1 MRKEAILTA
10 AVLAALSANAYAA
23 EITLENNHTAGSN
36 YNLVSSAGNIKLDI
50 DNGPTTNN
58 LILGGWSKYTGNS
71 IYNIFSGT
79 EIAPEN
85 RNVENIAI
93 GDVVKIKDSDYGLMI
108 GNHISN
114 ENDADSIKKYG
125 RRSTMI
131 KGDYI
136 TVKNSPHAT
145 VLGQDSTVTNSYGA
159 FVHGKDNVV
168 ENATWSVVMG
178 QGATAKLT
186 TAEKGGSVVIG
197 QKANTNSNFTI
208 ALGASAAAKNYA
220 ATAIG
225 GGSTATGKYSLAMAQ
240 ADSNGY
246 GSIGIGMNA
255 IADKEDSVSLGVKS
269 KAIGERATAIG
280 KNANAATTDTISIGS
295 CSGATGVDGTA
306 IGHCA
311 KAEGQS
317 SIAMG
322 TTSKAKAED
331 SVAIGHLAT
340 ANSDLSTAIGKEAEA
355 TESGSIAL
363 GYNAKAQG
371 MNSIAIGS
379 SKTVPGDPITTN
391 TIAKGENVISIG
403 YEAHNEASNSVAIGT
418 NASVKH
424 QVDDDGFTHYA
435 TYSTVVGT
443 GAKSTSYGGTAYGY
457 LAEVHG
463 DDGVAVGHYATANGR
478 RSNAIGYSAE
488 AKADSSIAIGEDSE
502 VNGEFGIAQGWQA
515 KAEAESGIA
524 IGKWAESKHVGS
536 IALGSESRTADAV
549 STSSATING
558 KTYNFAGGEANSTL
572 SIGVAKGVD
581 EYGNEIKEVNRTI
594 TNVAAGRINDNSTD
608 AVNGSQLHAVIK
620 AVNEVA
626 ANDKDTITTVVAGS
640 NTTVTNDG
648 NHNYTVSVNK
658 DLTNMNSV
666 NLNDASGTKRARL
679 DADKAHFFN
688 DTTSTNTA
696 VTSNG
701 VAIENTDNLDQANY
715 TINGMTASGPNATVS
730 FTTNGINAGNQIING
745 VKAGVAGTDAV
756 NVDQLNA
763 AVNKAVAGTAKATTV
778 VAGKNATVTEGTNAA
793 GGKEYTVAI
802 NEHLTNMKSAAF
814 HSDGVMPGSGG
825 DTHISGSGIHV
836 NDLEDNNSVN
846 ISPKTIYVRTE
857 GYAQSD
863 LKSDELRIQN
873 YDNGNASLLLNTDGL
888 YVGNGTPGT
897 TVQFTTKG
905 ISAGDQKIENVK
917 AGTADTDAVNV
928 KQLKD
933 YVSNNNTIV
942 KAGDNIE
949 VKADGNTYTVS
960 TAKDLTN
967 LNSINLNDGNNET
980 NFNTKGI
987 EMTYRGDGA
996 NGLEY
1001 HTTYNYNGLTIKT
1014 NDGDANPVSEV
1025 SLTDK
1030 GLNNGGN
1037 RITNVGKGIDGTD
1050 GVNVKQLKDEL
1061 AKNRAVESVITDNQ
1075 IDNIAAVRVTNG
1087 KSTGEANAQYGVYVS
1102 KNTVTDIAKAS
1113 NQFKG
1118 DDVIRVERTTGANH
1132 TADTT
1137 TFKFDGNEASK
1148 VIPISY
1154 KANGGTVNKVTAEK
1168 GFNFV
1173 DGNHIKASTDTNGVV
1188 RFDLDQE
1195 IPKQIERNTTNI
1207 EKITNR
1213 YDALTTKVAKNY
1225 KTAER
1230 GIAGTAA
1237 LAALHPLDFDP
1248 DHKLDVMA
1256 GVGHFHGSN
1265 SVALGAAYRPNEDLM
1280 FTVGSTVGNGDTVLN
1295 AGVSYKVGAK
1305 SDISRSKVAVAKDVA
1320 DMKREMAEMKA
1331 QNAKIT
1337 AILNTVLGVGLPED
1351 QNVMFPD
1358 VPQNHWAFEAVD
1370 DLARRGLIIGYED
1383 GLFKGDRTLTRYEFA
1398 EVVHRAIQRAK
1409 ALNVPIDGR
1418 LVDEF
1423 KPELLRF
1430 EVEKNGSLERVHAL
1444 KSNRDIKR
1452 DSYGTIVGV
1461 R

>member
-36 YNLVSSAGNIKLDI
+36 YNLVSSAGNIKLDT

-159 FVHGKDNVV
+159 FVHGKDNIV

-178 QGATAKLT
+178 QGATAKLA

-255 IADKEDSVSLGVKS
+255 VADKEDSVSLGVKS
-269 KAIGERATAIG
+269 KAMGERATAIG

-331 SVAIGHLAT
+331 SVAIGHLAV
-340 ANSDLSTAIGKEAEA
+340 AHSDLSTAIGKEAEA
-355 TESGSIAL
+355 SESGAIAV
-363 GYNAKAQG
+363 GYNAKASG
-371 MNSIAIGS
+371 MDSIAIGS
-379 SKTVPGDPITTN
+379 SKTVPGDPN
-391 TIAKGENVISIG
+391 TSNTVAKGERGIAIG
-403 YEAHNEASNSVAIGT
+403 YEVDNEASNSIAIGSG
-418 NASVKH
+418 ASVKH
-424 QVDDDGFTHYA
+424 HVDDNGITNYA

-443 GAKSTSYGGTAYGY
+443 AAKSTRYSGTAIGY

-478 RSNAIGYSAE
+478 RSTAIGHSAE
-488 AKADSSIAIGEDSE
+488 SKADSSIAIGEDSE

-620 AVNEVA
+620 AVNDVA
-626 ANDKDTITTVVAGS
+626 ANDKDTITTVVAGA

-696 VTSNG
+696 VTANG

-715 TINGMTASGPNATVS
+715 GINGMTASGPNATVS

-763 AVNKAVAGTAKATTV
+763 AVNKVA
-778 VAGKNATVTEGTNAA
+778 
-793 GGKEYTVAI
+793 
-802 NEHLTNMKSAAF
+802 
-814 HSDGVMPGSGG
+814 
-825 DTHISGSGIHV
+825 
-836 NDLEDNNSVN
+836 
-846 ISPKTIYVRTE
+846 
-857 GYAQSD
+857 
-863 LKSDELRIQN
+863 
-873 YDNGNASLLLNTDGL
+873 
-888 YVGNGTPGT
+888 
-897 TVQFTTKG
+897 
-905 ISAGDQKIENVK
+905 
-917 AGTADTDAVNV
+917 
-928 KQLKD
+928 
-933 YVSNNNTIV
+933 SNRTIV

-960 TAKDLTN
+960 TTKDLTN

-1030 GLNNGGN
+1030 GLNNGGH

-1087 KSTGEANAQYGVYVS
+1087 KSTGEANAQYGIYVS

-1148 VIPISY
+1148 VMPISY

-1195 IPKQIERNTTNI
+1195 IPKQIERNTNNI

-1305 SDISRSKVAVAKDVA
+1305 SDVSRSKVAVAKDVA

>member
-1 MRKEAILTA
+1 MRKEAILAA
-10 AVLAALSANAYAA
+10 AVFAALSANVYAA

-36 YNLVSSAGNIKLDI
+36 SNLVSSVGNIKLDT

-79 EIAPEN
+79 EIAPAN
-85 RNVENIAI
+85 RNVENIVI
-93 GDVVKIKDSDYGLMI
+93 GDVVKVKDSDYGLMI

-131 KGDYI
+131 KGDHI

-178 QGATAKLT
+178 QGASAKLA

-269 KAIGERATAIG
+269 KAMGERATAIG

-311 KAEGQS
+311 KAEGTS

-331 SVAIGHLAT
+331 SVAIGHLAV
-340 ANSDLSTAIGKEAEA
+340 AHSDLSTAIGKEAEA
-355 TESGSIAL
+355 SESGAIAV
-363 GYNAKAQG
+363 GYNAKASG
-371 MNSIAIGS
+371 MDSIAIGS
-379 SKTVPGDPITTN
+379 SKTVPGDPN
-391 TIAKGENVISIG
+391 TSNTVAKGERGIAIG
-403 YEAHNEASNSVAIGT
+403 YEVDNEASNSIAIGSG
-418 NASVKH
+418 ASVKH
-424 QVDDDGFTHYA
+424 HVDDNGITNYA

-443 GAKSTSYGGTAYGY
+443 AAKSTRYSGTAIGY

-478 RSNAIGYSAE
+478 RSTAIGHSAE
-488 AKADSSIAIGEDSE
+488 SKADSSIAIGEDSE

-620 AVNEVA
+620 AVNDVA
-626 ANDKDTITTVVAGS
+626 ANDKDTITTVVAGA

-696 VTSNG
+696 VTANG

-715 TINGMTASGPNATVS
+715 GINGMTASGPNATVR
-730 FTTNGINAGNQIING
+730 FTTDGITAGNQIING

-763 AVNKAVAGTAKATTV
+763 AMNKVA
-778 VAGKNATVTEGTNAA
+778 
-793 GGKEYTVAI
+793 
-802 NEHLTNMKSAAF
+802 
-814 HSDGVMPGSGG
+814 
-825 DTHISGSGIHV
+825 
-836 NDLEDNNSVN
+836 
-846 ISPKTIYVRTE
+846 
-857 GYAQSD
+857 
-863 LKSDELRIQN
+863 
-873 YDNGNASLLLNTDGL
+873 
-888 YVGNGTPGT
+888 
-897 TVQFTTKG
+897 
-905 ISAGDQKIENVK
+905 
-917 AGTADTDAVNV
+917 
-928 KQLKD
+928 
-933 YVSNNNTIV
+933 SNRTIV
-942 KAGDNIE
+942 EAGDNIE

-960 TAKDLTN
+960 TSKDLKG

-987 EMTYRGDGA
+987 EMTYRGEGA

-1001 HTTYNYNGLTIKT
+1001 HTTYNYNGMTIKT

-1087 KSTGEANAQYGVYVS
+1087 KSTGDANAQYGIYVS

-1118 DDVIRVERTTGANH
+1118 DSVIKVERTTGANH

-1137 TFKFDGNEASK
+1137 TFKFDGNEAAK

-1195 IPKQIERNTTNI
+1195 IPKQIERNTNNI

-1265 SVALGAAYRPNEDLM
+1265 AVALGAAYRPNEDLM

-1305 SDISRSKVAVAKDVA
+1305 SDVSRSKVAVAKDVA

>member
-36 YNLVSSAGNIKLDI
+36 YNLVSSADNIKLDT

-178 QGATAKLT
+178 QGATAKLA

-255 IADKEDSVSLGVKS
+255 VADKEDSVSLGVKS
-269 KAIGERATAIG
+269 KAMGERATAIG

-331 SVAIGHLAT
+331 SVAIGHLAV
-340 ANSDLSTAIGKEAEA
+340 AHSDLSTAIGKEAEA
-355 TESGSIAL
+355 SESGAIAV
-363 GYNAKAQG
+363 GYNAKASG
-371 MNSIAIGS
+371 MDSIAIGS
-379 SKTVPGDPITTN
+379 SKTVPGDPN
-391 TIAKGENVISIG
+391 TSNTVAKGERGIAIG
-403 YEAHNEASNSVAIGT
+403 YEVDNEASNSIAIGSG
-418 NASVKH
+418 ASVKH
-424 QVDDDGFTHYA
+424 QVDDDGMTHYA

-443 GAKSTSYGGTAYGY
+443 GAKSTRYGGTAYGY

-620 AVNEVA
+620 AVNDVA
-626 ANDKDTITTVVAGS
+626 ANDKDTITTVVAGA

-658 DLTNMNSV
+658 DLVNMNSV

-763 AVNKAVAGTAKATTV
+763 AVNKVA
-778 VAGKNATVTEGTNAA
+778 
-793 GGKEYTVAI
+793 
-802 NEHLTNMKSAAF
+802 
-814 HSDGVMPGSGG
+814 
-825 DTHISGSGIHV
+825 
-836 NDLEDNNSVN
+836 
-846 ISPKTIYVRTE
+846 
-857 GYAQSD
+857 
-863 LKSDELRIQN
+863 
-873 YDNGNASLLLNTDGL
+873 
-888 YVGNGTPGT
+888 
-897 TVQFTTKG
+897 
-905 ISAGDQKIENVK
+905 
-917 AGTADTDAVNV
+917 
-928 KQLKD
+928 
-933 YVSNNNTIV
+933 SNRTIV

-960 TAKDLTN
+960 TTKDLTN
-967 LNSINLNDGNNET
+967 LNSINLNDGNSET

-987 EMTYRGDGA
+987 EMTYRGDGV

-1118 DDVIRVERTTGANH
+1118 DDVIKVERTIGTNH

-1173 DGNHIKASTDTNGVV
+1173 DGNHIKASTDKNGVV

-1195 IPKQIERNTTNI
+1195 IPKQIERNTNNI

-1265 SVALGAAYRPNEDLM
+1265 AVALGAAYRPNEDLM

-1305 SDISRSKVAVAKDVA
+1305 SDVSRSKVAVAKDVM

>member
-36 YNLVSSAGNIKLDI
+36 YNLVSSAGNIKLDT

-178 QGATAKLT
+178 QGATAKLA

-255 IADKEDSVSLGVKS
+255 VADKEDSVSLGVKS
-269 KAIGERATAIG
+269 KAMGERATAIG

-295 CSGATGVDGTA
+295 CSGATGVDGTS

-311 KAEGQS
+311 KAEGTS

-331 SVAIGHLAT
+331 SVAIGHLAV
-340 ANSDLSTAIGKEAEA
+340 AHSDLSTAIGKEAEA
-355 TESGSIAL
+355 SESGAIAV
-363 GYNAKAQG
+363 GYNAKASG
-371 MNSIAIGS
+371 MDSIAIGS
-379 SKTVPGDPITTN
+379 SKTVPGDPN
-391 TIAKGENVISIG
+391 TSNTVAKGERGIAIG
-403 YEAHNEASNSVAIGT
+403 YEVDNEASNSIAIGSG
-418 NASVKH
+418 ASVKH
-424 QVDDDGFTHYA
+424 QVDDDGMTHYA

-443 GAKSTSYGGTAYGY
+443 GAKSTRYGGTAYGY

-620 AVNEVA
+620 AVNDVA
-626 ANDKDTITTVVAGS
+626 ANDKDTITTVVAGA

-696 VTSNG
+696 VTANG

-715 TINGMTASGPNATVS
+715 GINGMTASGPNATVS

-763 AVNKAVAGTAKATTV
+763 AVNKVA
-778 VAGKNATVTEGTNAA
+778 
-793 GGKEYTVAI
+793 
-802 NEHLTNMKSAAF
+802 
-814 HSDGVMPGSGG
+814 
-825 DTHISGSGIHV
+825 
-836 NDLEDNNSVN
+836 
-846 ISPKTIYVRTE
+846 
-857 GYAQSD
+857 
-863 LKSDELRIQN
+863 
-873 YDNGNASLLLNTDGL
+873 
-888 YVGNGTPGT
+888 
-897 TVQFTTKG
+897 
-905 ISAGDQKIENVK
+905 
-917 AGTADTDAVNV
+917 
-928 KQLKD
+928 
-933 YVSNNNTIV
+933 SNRTIV

-960 TAKDLTN
+960 TTKDLTN
-967 LNSINLNDGNNET
+967 LNSINLNDGNSET

-1001 HTTYNYNGLTIKT
+1001 HTTYNYNGMTIKT

-1087 KSTGEANAQYGVYVS
+1087 KSTGEANAQYGIYVS

-1195 IPKQIERNTTNI
+1195 IPKQIERNTNNI

-1305 SDISRSKVAVAKDVA
+1305 SDVSRSKVAVAKDVA